1 MHKLTHMPKS
11 YLIYLTAFV
20 MGLGLQF
27 IWPIFVSFGWILV
40 LIGMALAGCG
50 VYLYRLSVSEVKV
63 YIPEESS
70 PPTIL
75 TTGPYRYS
83 RHPIYLALSMIYVG
97 LGLVL
102 GNVWVVILSLPI
114 FLYLNNI
121 VIEREEYNMCEIFG
135 EDYHEYRQLVR
146 KWI

>member
-1 MHKLTHMPKS
+1 MHKLIHIPKS
-11 YLIYLTAFV
+11 YLIYLIAFL

-27 IWPIFVSFGWILV
+27 IWPIFISFGWVLV
-40 LIGMALAGCG
+40 LIGMALIGCG
-50 VYLYRLSVSEVKV
+50 VYLYRLSVSEVKI
-63 YIPEESS
+63 YIPDVAS

-83 RHPIYLALSMIYVG
+83 RHPIYLALSMVYVG

-102 GNVWVVILSLPI
+102 GNVWIIVLSLPV

-146 KWI
+146 KWT